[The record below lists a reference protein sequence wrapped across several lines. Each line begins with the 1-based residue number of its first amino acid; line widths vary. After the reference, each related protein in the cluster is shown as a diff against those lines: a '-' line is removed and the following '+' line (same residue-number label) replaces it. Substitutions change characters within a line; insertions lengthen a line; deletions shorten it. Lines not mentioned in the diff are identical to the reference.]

1 MKQDNDVLDTWFSS
15 ALLPL
20 TINGWPKE
28 SQLKHFPLSL
38 METGHD
44 IIFFWV
50 ARMILM
56 SLALESKLPF
66 NRVLLHGMV
75 CDSEGKKMSK
85 SKGNVID
92 PNDVINGI
100 TLDQM
105 KQKNIEYFESG
116 LLSKTQL
123 DISLKGLNQK
133 FPNGIP
139 VCGADALRFSLLQL
153 DFKEENVNFGAH
165 NVIANKN
172 FCNKIHQSVNFFIS
186 NIDNRFEKI
195 DICLVLL
202 YFYAIFKLNISKFKL
217 FFV

>member
-1 MKQDNDVLDTWFSS
+1 
-15 ALLPL
+15 
-20 TINGWPKE
+20 
-28 SQLKHFPLSL
+28 
-38 METGHD
+38 
-44 IIFFWV
+44 
-50 ARMILM
+50 
-56 SLALESKLPF
+56 
-66 NRVLLHGMV
+66 
-75 CDSEGKKMSK
+75 
-85 SKGNVID
+85 
-92 PNDVINGI
+92 
-100 TLDQM
+100 M

-153 DFKEENVNFGAH
+153 DFKEENVNFGVH

-195 DICLVLL
+195 DISSVLL

-217 FFV
+217 FFI